1 LYIPYATSK
10 AGVEMMT
17 KTMALELAGD
27 GIRVN
32 VVAPGA
38 IETDMNK
45 ELEED
50 KSELQSSKANTPWKN
65 WQA

>member
-1 LYIPYATSK
+1 
-10 AGVEMMT
+10 MMT